1 MRWPGILWR
10 FAGWLLAPLVVWA
23 VSLWGAWV
31 TFGVTAGVDSP
42 RRAVLSGLIVA
53 TLLGTVTLLLWMR
66 LLRKSP
72 RLRKTLRVTREGLPV
87 IDQESAAPPPDQV
100 HPSEESTT

>member
-23 VSLWGAWV
+23 VSLWGAWI
-31 TFGVTAGVDSP
+31 TFGVTASFATP
-42 RRAVLSGLIVA
+42 RRAVLTGLIVA
-53 TLLGTVTLLLWMR
+53 VALGTVTLLLWMR

-72 RLRKTLRVTREGLPV
+72 RLRKSLRVTREGLPV
-87 IDQESAAPPPDQV
+87 IEHDTAAPPPDQV
-100 HPSEESTT
+100 HTTEESTR

>member
-42 RRAVLSGLIVA
+42 RRAVLIALIVA
-53 TLLGTVTLLLWMR
+53 VLLGTTTLLLWMR

-72 RLRKTLRVTREGLPV
+72 RLRKSLRVTREGLPR
-87 IDQESAAPPPDQV
+87 IDDEVANPPADQAPPR
-100 HPSEESTT
+100 ESTT

>member
-31 TFGVTAGVDSP
+31 TFGVTSGVDNP
-42 RRAVLSGLIVA
+42 RRALLIGLIVSV
-53 TLLGTVTLLLWMR
+53 LLGTATLLLWMR

-72 RLRKTLRVTREGLPV
+72 RLRRSLRVTREGLPR
-87 IDQESAAPPPDQV
+87 IEEAAAEPPPST
-100 HPSEESTT
+100 PSNEATP

>member
-31 TFGVTAGVDSP
+31 AIGVTAGVDSP
-42 RRAVLSGLIVA
+42 RRAILIALIVA
-53 TLLGTVTLLLWMR
+53 VLIGTVTLLLWMR

-72 RLRKTLRVTREGLPV
+72 RLRKSLRVTREGLPR
-87 IDQESAAPPPDQV
+87 IDEESALPPTD
-100 HPSEESTT
+100 HDPSKETAT

>member
-31 TFGVTAGVDSP
+31 AFGITAGLDNP
-42 RRAVLSGLIVA
+42 RRSLLIGLITA
-53 TLLGTVTLLLWMR
+53 ILLGTITLLLWMR

-72 RLRKTLRVTREGLPV
+72 RLRKSLHVTREGLPRIEDEV
-87 IDQESAAPPPDQV
+87 PEPAAEPAPTKEATP
-100 HPSEESTT
+100 

>member
-23 VSLWGAWV
+23 VSLWGAWI
-31 TFGVTAGVDSP
+31 TIGVTAGVDNA
-42 RRAVLSGLIVA
+42 RRAVLIALIMAV
-53 TLLGTVTLLLWMR
+53 LLGTVTLLLWMR

-72 RLRKTLRVTREGLPV
+72 RLRKSLRVTREGLPR
-87 IDQESAAPPPDQV
+87 IDEEAAQPPADQA
-100 HPSEESTT
+100 PSKETTS